1 LGFILS
7 IITKGEG
14 QQVLMEFTD
23 MCMTSVFVQVINTM
37 YGTGLKLLAYYSLGC
52 LI

>member
-7 IITKGEG
+7 IIIKGEG

-23 MCMTSVFVQVINTM
+23 MYMTSLFV
-37 YGTGLKLLAYYSLGC
+37 LKWQILCMVLV
-52 LI
+52 